1 MEIMQEKKNKYL
13 KWIAVLTTTAVV
25 IAATCYA
32 YFTDRRSDKLE
43 QQLNARQEAMY
54 GEVVE
59 GIASLESKLYK
70 LSLLPN
76 SAQTPGLLADIWRQ
90 TGELTGYLSAI
101 TLGPEIDGQL
111 YAFLNQ
117 AGDYAKQLFLRSAGG
132 KTLEQQDTSQIL
144 QLQTACSQLEDKME
158 NAWQAGY
165 IADMEISA
173 FVGLESGYTDDFS
186 AQEYPR
192 LIYDGPFSENRESA
206 PALADAKKVTQE
218 QALKIARQ
226 FAGAEASFAGYRGE
240 AEVPF
245 FSFSLEGGGSIAVAE
260 QGGGVLFWNLP
271 RATDI
276 SVIPTEAKAE
286 EIRKSAEQFL
296 SAKGYPG
303 CELSYAQYYGGDALL
318 NFVPL
323 QDGVRLYPDLLK
335 VWVQVDSMQVVGLDA
350 SAYVKNNRP
359 RTLEQTAALHDARA
373 VLPAEAAE
381 TDCAMAVIPKESG
394 IEVYCYEFFC
404 NFSGRDAIVYVNAKN
419 GSVEDILEIVHVNNG
434 TLTR

>member
-1 MEIMQEKKNKYL
+1 
-13 KWIAVLTTTAVV
+13 
-25 IAATCYA
+25 
-32 YFTDRRSDKLE
+32 
-43 QQLNARQEAMY
+43 
-54 GEVVE
+54 
-59 GIASLESKLYK
+59 
-70 LSLLPN
+70 
-76 SAQTPGLLADIWRQ
+76 
-90 TGELTGYLSAI
+90 
-101 TLGPEIDGQL
+101 
-111 YAFLNQ
+111 
-117 AGDYAKQLFLRSAGG
+117 
-132 KTLEQQDTSQIL
+132 
-144 QLQTACSQLEDKME
+144 ME

>member
-1 MEIMQEKKNKYL
+1 MRD
-13 KWIAVLTTTAVV
+13 
-25 IAATCYA
+25 IAA
-32 YFTDRRSDKLE
+32 RRKCPSSRFPWK
-43 QQLNARQEAMY
+43 AAA
-54 GEVVE
+54 
-59 GIASLESKLYK
+59 ASQWQSR
-70 LSLLPN
+70 
-76 SAQTPGLLADIWRQ
+76 AA
-90 TGELTGYLSAI
+90 
-101 TLGPEIDGQL
+101 
-111 YAFLNQ
+111 
-117 AGDYAKQLFLRSAGG
+117 
-132 KTLEQQDTSQIL
+132 
-144 QLQTACSQLEDKME
+144 ACS
-158 NAWQAGY
+158 
-165 IADMEISA
+165 
-173 FVGLESGYTDDFS
+173 
-186 AQEYPR
+186 
-192 LIYDGPFSENRESA
+192 SEFT
-206 PALADAKKVTQE
+206 L
-218 QALKIARQ
+218 
-226 FAGAEASFAGYRGE
+226 
-240 AEVPF
+240 
-245 FSFSLEGGGSIAVAE
+245 
-260 QGGGVLFWNLP
+260 
-271 RATDI
+271 ATDI

-419 GSVEDILEIVHVNNG
+419 GSVEDILRLCMS
-434 TLTR
+434 TTAL